1 MISETAAAALI
12 TLTFVSGFLVGAA
25 TVVDGRLPFCSMGV
39 RALLLLGAAAIN
51 FIAAIGVAVW
61 SVG

>member
-12 TLTFVSGFLVGAA
+12 TLTFVSGLLVGVA
-25 TVVDGRLPFCSMGV
+25 TAVDGRPPFCAGV

-51 FIAAIGVAVW
+51 FIAAFLVLVLIP
-61 SVG
+61 S